1 MDGNEVRSSSVDPKV
16 VGFHVRYL
24 RKQHRMTLN
33 DLSAQVDRPAPYL
46 SQLENGRVEAKLS
59 LLNDLAVVFGVEPAD
74 LLNATPPDRR
84 SELELAMSR
93 AQTDPRF
100 RQLGLPEIK
109 VSSKLSDDVL
119 ENIVGLFNALPDDG
133 DDGAGGQRAGDRA
146 RYANAQLRQE
156 MRDCDNYYPQIEE
169 IANDALLAVG
179 YPGSGPVS
187 ERLLTSIA
195 AHFGFSLERVRGMP
209 SSARSVTDQRR
220 RVIYIPDRDGLKV
233 RAARSVVLQTLGH
246 FALEHQTTEDF
257 AGYLR
262 QRIESNYFAAA
273 VLSPKQASVD
283 LLQRQREERDISI
296 EDLKEMFYISYEM
309 AAHRFTNLATEY
321 LEIPVHFIRSD
332 SGGVIRKAYENDG
345 IPFPMA
351 VDGTLEGQR
360 IPRQWGTRQA
370 WQSSDSFLL
379 HYQHTSTDCGDFW
392 CATYIEN
399 VSDKSPYAITIG
411 TSADYAH
418 LFRGGDTI
426 RRIKARNTDIQPDP
440 EMVERWSDV
449 AWPSASQRSHVLTA
463 LPAGSQDFTPFPGVD
478 LVDVYRFLDRQ

>member
-1 MDGNEVRSSSVDPKV
+1 MNSKEVRSSSLDGNVI
-16 VGFHVRYL
+16 GFHIRHL
-24 RKQHRMTLN
+24 RKHRGMTLN
-33 DLSAQVDRPAPYL
+33 DLSEAVGRPAPYL

-59 LLNDLAVVFGVEPAD
+59 LLDDLARVFGVEAAD
-74 LLNATPPDRR
+74 LLDPTPPDRR
-84 SELELAMSR
+84 SELELALAR
-93 AQTDPRF
+93 TQDNPRYQ
-100 RQLGLPEIK
+100 QLGLPRIK

-119 ENIVGLFNALPDDG
+119 ETIVGLFGAMPDD
-133 DDGAGGQRAGDRA
+133 DLDERGGQRAGDRA
-146 RYANAQLRQE
+146 RYANARLRQE
-156 MRDCDNYYPQIEE
+156 MRDCDNYFPQIEE
-169 IANDALLAVG
+169 VANDALEAVG

-195 AHFGFSLERVRGMP
+195 AHFGFTLERVRGMP

-220 RVIYIPDRDGLKV
+220 RIIYIPDRDGLKV

-246 FALEHQTTEDF
+246 FALDHQTTEDF
-257 AGYLR
+257 ADYLR

-273 VLSPKQASVD
+273 VLCPKQASVD
-283 LLQRQREERDISI
+283 LLLRQREERDISI

-309 AAHRFTNLATEY
+309 AAHRFTNLATEF
-321 LEIPVHFIRSD
+321 LAIPVHFIRSD

-345 IPFPMA
+345 IPFPKV

-379 HYQHTSTDCGDFW
+379 HYQHTTTDNGDFW

-399 VSDKSPYAITIG
+399 VADKSPYAITIG
-411 TSADYAH
+411 TSAEFAH
-418 LFRGGDTI
+418 RFRGGDTI
-426 RRIKARNTDIQPDP
+426 RRINARNSDIQPDP
-440 EMVERWSDV
+440 DMVERWSEV